1 MSFANRALKV
11 IAAIAIIGIAVK
23 WIWGRS
29 QKPSPHERE

>member
-1 MSFANRALKV
+1 MNFVNRALKV

-23 WIWGRS
+23 WMWGRF